1 MIYLRL
7 SIRNAKRSFRD
18 YLLYVVTMTILLAIM
33 EISNCIAIMGELAD
47 LQTISLP
54 LLITMIQV
62 VLIGYIDNFI
72 LKQRAKEFASYLLL
86 GMSKKKLENLFL
98 CEILLIGLVC
108 FLIGT
113 TIGFFVYGLSCLN
126 AILHEIKLYA
136 FLYGIWC

>member
-72 LKQRAKEFASYLLL
+72 LK
-86 GMSKKKLENLFL
+86 
-98 CEILLIGLVC
+98 LI
-108 FLIGT
+108 FM
-113 TIGFFVYGLSCLN
+113 
-126 AILHEIKLYA
+126 
-136 FLYGIWC
+136 